1 MTRVNRIGMFL
12 CRNIW
17 RGTMIVG
24 MERLPSCNAD
34 HCHPNASAVKFSFT
48 WRIFNVFRLS
58 EMNYAEKRLVIPT
71 NRYFQLQSR
80 REFGFM

>member
-1 MTRVNRIGMFL
+1 MIRSKIPFAIGHGSL
-12 CRNIW
+12 SHAR
-17 RGTMIVG
+17 
-24 MERLPSCNAD
+24 
-34 HCHPNASAVKFSFT
+34 AVKFSFT
-48 WRIFNVFRLS
+48 WRIFNVSRLS